1 MARVDDYVNAKK
13 IAVKALAL
21 ESLEA
26 IAGTSGFSIT
36 DGRTLTVPFLN
47 RTYFVSYPDFVFND
61 ADEPEKEVPIAEQIL
76 ILHYIAAM
84 SDIIPSGKWI
94 AYREIPGAAFYFSAF
109 VKRAADP
116 AKKVFGENIAAL
128 NVAAPMINGKKI
140 EEGDAGFEFSVFP
153 KVPLRIII
161 WEGDEEFEASAN
173 ILFDKTA
180 GNFLS
185 PEDAAWLA
193 GMVVYR
199 LAALGR

>member
-13 IAVKALAL
+13 IAVKNLAS
-21 ESLEA
+21 ESLAA
-26 IAGTSGFSIT
+26 IAATSGFSVK

-47 RTYFVSYPDFVFND
+47 RIYSVSYPDFGFTD
-61 ADEPEKEVPIAEQIL
+61 ADAPEVPIAEQVL
-76 ILHYIAAM
+76 ILHYMTAM
-84 SDIIPSGKWI
+84 SDVTPSGRWI

-109 VKRAADP
+109 VKRAVDP
-116 AKKVFGENIAAL
+116 AKKVFGG
-128 NVAAPMINGKKI
+128 NVAALHAAAPLIGGKNI
-140 EEGDAGFEFSVFP
+140 EEGDAGYEFHP
-153 KVPLRIII
+153 LPRVPLRLII

-173 ILFDKTA
+173 ILFDNSA

-199 LAALGR
+199 LAALSR